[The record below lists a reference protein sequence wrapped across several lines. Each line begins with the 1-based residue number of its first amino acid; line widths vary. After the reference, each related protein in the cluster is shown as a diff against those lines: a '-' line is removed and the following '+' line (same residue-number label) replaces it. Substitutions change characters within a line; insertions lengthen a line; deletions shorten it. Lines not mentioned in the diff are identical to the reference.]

1 MKIKTREMSYEQVL
15 SMPTYVHEKP
25 RKQSLLFR
33 MLIKYLSMFELWRAK
48 FQYKEMGMEKL
59 APDQPCLILMNHSS
73 FIDLEI
79 VGKLFSSR
87 PYQIVCTLD
96 GLVGKKWL
104 MRLIGCIPTKKFIT
118 DTALVR
124 DMVYCVKKLNSSI
137 VMFPEASYSFDG
149 TATPLP
155 ESLGKCLKILG
166 VPVVMVRTYGA
177 FHRDPLYNG
186 LRLRKIPVSAEVK
199 YLLSPE
205 DIQEKSPKELN
216 KILQEQFAFD
226 HFKWQQENK
235 VRIAEDFRA
244 EGLNR
249 VLYKCPNCHSEGK
262 MSGKGI
268 RLICQNCGKEYEL
281 TEYGYMKALDGETEI
296 DHIPDWYQWQRDCVR
311 KELQE
316 DTYEMDIPIDIYM
329 MVNTDCVYKVGAG
342 NLRHTKEGF
351 HLTGCDGKL
360 DYYQAPGASYS
371 LYSDFF
377 WYEIG
382 DVICIGNTE
391 VQYYCFPQGKEDI
404 VAKARLATE
413 ELYKL
418 SGKSRKKS

>member
-1 MKIKTREMSYEQVL
+1 MSYEQVL

-329 MVNTDCVYKVGAG
+329 MVNTDCVYKVGTG

-391 VQYYCFPQGKEDI
+391 VQYYCFPQGEEDI

-418 SGKSRKKS
+418 NGKSRKKS